1 MYYDAPMKDSSP
13 SAPMMVEHGC
23 PVWPPGFWAILF
35 LLFALFPS
43 FEAEARTGSPVPVEV
58 GIRLHQVVDI
68 DQKKENFTVVVTL
81 KARWKDPLL
90 AYEPA
95 MNKDF
100 MMLNKKA
107 FKALM
112 LQKRTHYPAVVVFN
126 QQGTNHI
133 HNSLVSITPNGVVSY
148 LERTTMVLQANKF
161 NFRFF
166 PFDTQLFEI
175 HVDSLLPEDRFV
187 FKELEGYSRM
197 DDKLGEEEWLV
208 TGFSTRITSTTD
220 TTVVPGSRLTLAFT
234 GKRHYVYYITKIFIP
249 VTLIVIV
256 SWFTF
261 FLKDYSKRID
271 LAGANLLLFIAF
283 NFTISNELPKL
294 GYITFLDAFLVST
307 FVITSIVVL
316 INVLLKRMQNHGRH
330 EVAESIDQYALWAY
344 PLIYLIGSS
353 ITTVFFFMET

>member
-1 MYYDAPMKDSSP
+1 MYDAPMKNSPP
-13 SAPMMVEHGC
+13 SAPMMVEYGY
-23 PVWPPGFWAILF
+23 PVRHPGFWAILF
-35 LLFALFPS
+35 LLFALFSS
-43 FEAEARTGSPVPVEV
+43 FESEARTSSPVPVEV

-68 DQKKENFTVVVTL
+68 DQKKENFTVVITL

-100 MMLNKKA
+100 MMLNKKS

-112 LQKRTHYPAVVVFN
+112 LQKRAHYPAVVVLN
-126 QQGTNHI
+126 QQGTNRI
-133 HNSLVSITPNGVVSY
+133 HNSLVSITPDGVVSY

-175 HVDSLLPEDRFV
+175 QIDCLLPEDQFV
-187 FKELEGYSRM
+187 FKELEGYSGM
-197 DDKLGEEEWLV
+197 DDKLGEAEWLIS
-208 TGFSTRITSTTD
+208 GFSTRITSTTD
-220 TTVVPGSRLTLAFT
+220 TTGLPGSRLTLDFT
-234 GKRHYVYYITKIFIP
+234 GKRHYVYYVTKIFVP

-256 SWFTF
+256 SWFSF

-283 NFTISNELPKL
+283 NFTISGELPKL

-316 INVLLKRMQNHGRH
+316 INVLLKRMQNHGHH
-330 EVAESIDQYALWAY
+330 EVAESIDRYALWAY
-344 PLIYLIGSS
+344 PMTYLIGSCI
-353 ITTVFFFMET
+353 ITAFFFIEA

>member
-1 MYYDAPMKDSSP
+1 MEYSP
-13 SAPMMVEHGC
+13 SQTLMMVEHGY
-23 PVWPPGFWAILF
+23 PVRRPGLWTILF
-35 LLFALFPS
+35 LLLALFPS
-43 FEAEARTGSPVPVEV
+43 FEAEARTSSPIPVEV
-58 GIRLHQVVDI
+58 GIRLHQIVNI
-68 DQKKENFTVVVTL
+68 NQKKENFTVVITL
-81 KARWKDPLL
+81 KAKWSDPLL
-90 AYEPA
+90 AYEPVKS
-95 MNKDF
+95 NDF
-100 MMLNKKA
+100 MMLDKKA

-112 LQKRTHYPAVVVFN
+112 LKKGTLYPAVVVFN
-126 QQGTNHI
+126 QQGRNHT
-133 HNSLVSITPNGVVSY
+133 HNSLVSITPDGVISY
-148 LERTTMVLQANKF
+148 LERATMVLQASKF
-161 NFRFF
+161 NFRSF

-175 HVDSLLPEDRFV
+175 HLDSLLPEDRFV
-187 FKELEGYSRM
+187 FKELKGYSRM

-208 TGFSTRITSTTD
+208 TGFSTKITSTTD
-220 TTVVPGSRLTLAFT
+220 TTVVPGSRLTLSFT

-316 INVLLKRMQNHGRH
+316 VNVLLKRMQNHGRH
-330 EVAESIDQYALWAY
+330 EVAESIDRYALWAY